1 VDSLQIFVLS
11 VIGLIALPVVWSMSI
26 YSIKNRNKPV
36 KRDKYYRD

>member
-1 VDSLQIFVLS
+1 MDSLQIFVLS
-11 VIGLIALPVVWSMSI
+11 VIGLIALPIVWSMTT